1 MRSVRFS
8 AVLGRWWRNLE
19 MVMNREQRRKAAR
32 EDAKQRKA
40 MWPNGFCTVPP
51 ELAPTLKTGDKFTIA
66 GLRRRKDG
74 TYTLRCKPGN
84 ETVFT
89 AQEEKPQN
97 LRPAIRGKREA
108 P

>member
-1 MRSVRFS
+1 V
-8 AVLGRWWRNLE
+8 NEEE
-19 MVMNREQRRKAAR
+19 MMMNREQRRKAERDA
-32 EDAKQRKA
+32 AKQRKT
-40 MWPNGFCTVPP
+40 MWPDGFCTVPP

-74 TYTLRCKPGN
+74 TFTWRCKPGN

-89 AQEEKPQN
+89 AQEEKPQR
-97 LRPAIRGKREA
+97 LRPAILGNRKA

>member
-1 MRSVRFS
+1 
-8 AVLGRWWRNLE
+8 
-19 MVMNREQRRKAAR
+19 MNREQRRKAER

-40 MWPNGFCTVPP
+40 MWPDGFCAVPP

-74 TYTLRCKPGN
+74 TFTLRCKPGN
-84 ETVFT
+84 ETVFI
-89 AQEEKPQN
+89 AQETKPPR
-97 LRPAIRGKREA
+97 LLPAILGKRKA